1 MNTSALESLASAS
14 RERLIE
20 MSVAAIERKMADP
33 LLSDADR
40 SRLTQAVDKHAEAGG
55 NRVLGAAKVVA
66 YSWFNCLTALRYM
79 DAMGISGDCGVVTP
93 AEGSGTGVP
102 ECVQRARGGDFDRHV
117 GEDVRARV
125 AQLLFDN
132 RDLDA

>member
-1 MNTSALESLASAS
+1 MNTAALESLASAS

-20 MSVAAIERKMADP
+20 MSVAAIDRKMADP

-40 SRLTQAVDKHAEAGG
+40 ARLTQAVDKHAVAGG

-66 YSWFNCLTALRYM
+66 YSWFNRLTALRYM
-79 DAMGISGDCGVVTP
+79 DAMGISGDYGVVSP

-102 ECVQRARGGDFDRHV
+102 ECGR
-117 GEDVRARV
+117 
-125 AQLLFDN
+125 L
-132 RDLDA
+132 

>member
-33 LLSDADR
+33 LLNDADR
-40 SRLTQAVDKHAEAGG
+40 VRLTQAVKDHAEAGG

-66 YSWFNCLTALRYM
+66 YSWFNRLTALRYM
-79 DAMGISGDCGVVTP
+79 DAMGISGDYGVVTP
-93 AEGSGTGVP
+93 TEGSGTGVP
-102 ECVQRARGGDFDRHV
+102 ECVQRARGDDFDRHI
-117 GEDVRARV
+117 GEDARAR
-125 AQLLFDN
+125 AGRWRQT
-132 RDLDA
+132 